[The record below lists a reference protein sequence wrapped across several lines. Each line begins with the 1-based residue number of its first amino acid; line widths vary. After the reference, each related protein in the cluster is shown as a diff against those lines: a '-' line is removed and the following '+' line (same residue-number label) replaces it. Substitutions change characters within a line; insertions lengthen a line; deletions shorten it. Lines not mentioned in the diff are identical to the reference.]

1 MITGA
6 ADGAAAVCDEVDED
20 GVRVDEDPNDIATWV
35 GFAAE
40 KTVKDGFSTPGSG
53 GNSSAN
59 AIEGAVA
66 AAGAPDPE
74 PGLDLEPP
82 DPGLPCEG

>member
-1 MITGA
+1 MVA
-6 ADGAAAVCDEVDED
+6 GAAAGATAACDDVDED
-20 GVRVDEDPNDIATWV
+20 GVRVDEDGNGFAAWI

-53 GNSSAN
+53 GNSSAK
-59 AIEGAVA
+59 AIEGAAA